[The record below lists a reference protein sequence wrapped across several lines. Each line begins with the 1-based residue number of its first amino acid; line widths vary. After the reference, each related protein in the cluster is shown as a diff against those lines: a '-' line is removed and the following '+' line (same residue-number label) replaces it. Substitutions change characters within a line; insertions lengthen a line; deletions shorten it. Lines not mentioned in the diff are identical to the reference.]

1 MSCEMVVPY
10 DHRRGVKTLNKT
22 STRRLSEFIIVNT
35 RMTVLAINV
44 SVLNLQVARS
54 VFASFDGSS
63 LMTNSRFQ
71 TWYSA
76 LLVENRDLLKS
87 LAKLCINFRQPIAVP
102 SNHIMNCEVDA
113 PNVGANWVLH
123 LFTLGAL

>member
-1 MSCEMVVPY
+1 
-10 DHRRGVKTLNKT
+10 
-22 STRRLSEFIIVNT
+22 
-35 RMTVLAINV
+35 
-44 SVLNLQVARS
+44 
-54 VFASFDGSS
+54 
-63 LMTNSRFQ
+63 MTNSRFQ

-87 LAKLCINFRQPIAVP
+87 LVKLCINFRQPIAVP
-102 SNHIMNCEVDA
+102 SNHIMNCEGDA